1 MKIGGRSKL
10 RVPERNEKTKTFQN
24 QTMASSG
31 TLLSDLDSNA
41 GSSND
46 GDLVRKIFADMNA
59 PGGGNPVISGVGQMI
74 SSPNPNTIAPMAMD
88 SGPATSHLIGKDH
101 PTPADFAAAMHGAHG
116 ASRMNEGNVPP
127 PMPGNMAAQLMPPG
141 AWNPYLNQQP
151 QQMQQMPMDTGSKK
165 NLYARIADEVKI
177 PILVTILV
185 FVFSLPFLNIL
196 FSHYIPSLLKPT
208 GDVTHV
214 GLLVKSVLAG
224 ATFWILQRV
233 IAPLLSL

>member
-1 MKIGGRSKL
+1 MRAL
-10 RVPERNEKTKTFQN
+10 ETNEKTKTFQN
-24 QTMASSG
+24 QLMATSG
-31 TLLSDLDSNA
+31 TLLSDLDTNS

-46 GDLVRKIFADMNA
+46 GDLVRKIFADMNV

-74 SSPNPNTIAPMAMD
+74 SSPNPNTVAPMTMD
-88 SGPATSHLIGKDH
+88 AGPATSHIIGKDH
-101 PTPADFAAAMHGAHG
+101 PTPADFAAAMHGV
-116 ASRMNEGNVPP
+116 SRMSEGNVPP
-127 PMPGNMAAQLMPPG
+127 PMPGNMAANLMPPG
-141 AWNPYLNQQP
+141 AWNPYMQQQP
-151 QQMQQMPMDTGSKK
+151 QQMAMPVDTGSKK

-208 GDVTHV
+208 GDMTHV
-214 GLLVKSVLAG
+214 GLLVKSLLAG
-224 ATFWILQRV
+224 ASFWVLQRV

>member
-1 MKIGGRSKL
+1 VNKL

-31 TLLSDLDSNA
+31 TLLSDLDSNS

-74 SSPNPNTIAPMAMD
+74 SSPNPNTVAPMAMD
-88 SGPATSHLIGKDH
+88 SAPATSHIIGKDH
-101 PTPADFAAAMHGAHG
+101 PTPADFAAAMHGV
-116 ASRMNEGNVPP
+116 SRMNEGNVPP
-127 PMPGNMAAQLMPPG
+127 PMPGNMAPQLMPPG

-151 QQMQQMPMDTGSKK
+151 QMQQMPAMDSKK

-224 ATFWILQRV
+224 ATFWVLQRV

>member
-1 MKIGGRSKL
+1 MR
-10 RVPERNEKTKTFQN
+10 ETNEKTRNLQN
-24 QTMASSG
+24 QPMASSG
-31 TLLSDLDSNA
+31 TLLSELESGQAA
-41 GSSND
+41 GGD

-59 PGGGNPVISGVGQMI
+59 PGSGNPVVSGMGQMI

-88 SGPATSHLIGKDH
+88 PIPATSHIIGKDH
-101 PTPADFAAAMHGAHG
+101 PTPGDFAAAMHGIG
-116 ASRMNEGNVPP
+116 GSRMNEGNVPP
-127 PMPGNMAAQLMPPG
+127 PMPGNMAANLMPPG
-141 AWNPYLNQQP
+141 AWNPYMNQQQAPLP
-151 QQMQQMPMDTGSKK
+151 QMIETESKK

-185 FVFSLPFLNIL
+185 FVFSLPFLNVL

-208 GDVTHV
+208 GDLTTV

-224 ATFWILQRV
+224 SSFWVLQRV